1 MNQNFPTQ
9 PALGNYAGFW
19 IRVGAY
25 LIDAVLIYVLTF
37 LLTLIHESLV
47 WIAYIASILY
57 FPLMESSNY
66 QGSLGKK
73 WLGLRV
79 VDEQGERIGL
89 GRAFGRFFS
98 KILSG
103 IILYIGYIMVAFTER
118 KQGLHDKIV
127 GTYVVKG

>member
-1 MNQNFPTQ
+1 M
-9 PALGNYAGFW
+9 GNYAGFW

-25 LIDAVLIYVLTF
+25 LIDAVLIYVLT
-37 LLTLIHESLV
+37 LILTLVHESLV

-57 FPLMESSNY
+57 FPLMESSSY

-103 IILYIGYIMVAFTER
+103 IILYIGYIMVAFTEN